1 MKNNSIL
8 AAKKLMLSVV
18 VATAMFVPTISRA
31 GVPVIDGTNL
41 TQNVMTAVEEVAQ
54 TLKQVQEYGTQ
65 LEQYSTQLQQYE
77 NMLQNTA
84 SPAVNIWDRATA
96 TMGRLRGTIDTVTG
110 YKNRFGNLD
119 NYLAKF
125 KDINTYRGSACFNGE
140 ACTEADLADLRDSV
154 HLGSEAQQT
163 ANKAAIEGLDSQQ
176 TALEGDAATLESL
189 QAAAQGADGQV
200 KAIGY
205 TNQLASQQA
214 NQLLQIRGLLIAQQN
229 ADITR
234 NQALANKEAQQ
245 QAASDKAHVVP
256 YAYGDN
262 AGWSIR

>member
-1 MKNNSIL
+1 MKNESIL
-8 AAKKLMLSVV
+8 AAKKILIGVLTTIIMLRPSI
-18 VATAMFVPTISRA
+18 TNA
-31 GVPVIDGTNL
+31 GAPVLDVTNL
-41 TQNVMTAVEEVAQ
+41 VQNVMSAVEEVAQ
-54 TLKQVQEYGTQ
+54 TVKQVEEYTTQ

-84 SPAVNIWDRATA
+84 SPVTNIWDRSTA
-96 TMGRLRGTIDTVTG
+96 TIGRLRGTIDTVTG
-110 YKNRFGNLD
+110 YKDRFGNID

-125 KDINTYRGSACFNGE
+125 KDINTYRGSRCFNGE
-140 ACTEADLADLRDSV
+140 ACTNADLADLRDSV
-154 HLGSEAQQT
+154 HLGSEAQQS

-176 TALEGDAATLESL
+176 TALESDAATLEDI

-229 ADITR
+229 AEITR

-245 QAASDKAHVVP
+245 QAASDKAHEVP
-256 YAYGDN
+256 YAYRDN
-262 AGWSIR
+262 DGWTIR

>member
-1 MKNNSIL
+1 MKNKNIL
-8 AAKKLMLSVV
+8 AAKKILVGVL
-18 VATAMFVPTISRA
+18 TAIVMFRPSISNA
-31 GVPVIDGTNL
+31 GIPVIDGTNL
-41 TQNVMTAVEEVAQ
+41 TQNVMSAVEEVAQ
-54 TLKQVQEYGTQ
+54 TIKQVQEYATQ

-84 SPAVNIWDRATA
+84 SPAVNIWDRANA

-110 YKNRFGNLD
+110 YKDRFGNID

-125 KDINTYRGSACFNGE
+125 KDINTYRGSPCFNGD
-140 ACTEADLADLRDSV
+140 ACTDADLADLRDSV
-154 HLGSEAQQT
+154 HLGSEAQQA

-176 TALEGDAATLESL
+176 NALEADAATLEDI
-189 QAAAQGADGQV
+189 QTAAQGADGQV

-214 NQLLQIRGLLIAQQN
+214 NQLLQIRGLMIAQQN
-229 ADITR
+229 AEITR

-245 QAASDKAHVVP
+245 QAASDKAHIVP
-256 YAYGDN
+256 YAYRDN
-262 AGWSIR
+262 EGWTIR

>member
-8 AAKKLMLSVV
+8 AAKKILVGVLTATVMFSPSISV
-18 VATAMFVPTISRA
+18 A

-41 TQNVMTAVEEVAQ
+41 TQNIMTAVEEIAQ
-54 TLKQVQEYGTQ
+54 TIKQVQEYGTQ
-65 LEQYSTQLQQYE
+65 LEQYSTQIQQYE

-84 SPAVNIWDRATA
+84 SPVTNIWDRATA

-110 YKNRFGNLD
+110 YKNRFGNID

-125 KDINTYRGSACFNGE
+125 KDINTYRGSRCFNGE
-140 ACTEADLADLRDSV
+140 ACTNADLADLRDSV
-154 HLGSEAQQT
+154 HLGSEAQQS

-176 TALEGDAATLESL
+176 TALESDAATLEDI

-205 TNQLASQQA
+205 TNQIASQQA
-214 NQLLQIRGLLIAQQN
+214 NQLLQMRGLMIAQQN
-229 ADITR
+229 AEITR

-245 QAASDKAHVVP
+245 QAASDKAHEVP
-256 YAYGDN
+256 YAYRDN
-262 AGWSIR
+262 DGWTIR